1 MDAKGMEEQLRD
13 LCERNS
19 PPFDEATFLT
29 ELRRRT
35 SRRGNRPSTFERRNR
50 LRIAVY
56 AVAAVLLITAVT
68 VGGLEAQSRF
78 GAKAPVVAA
87 TDQTVVPATAATTG
101 QTAQTTVT
109 STLTA
114 VEAGKW
120 VAVSLTSE
128 GVKVDSPVSAD
139 VEVHSL
145 AIDPSNPNVL
155 YAGTEKGVFKSTDAA
170 KTWKPFLSLDTGRYF
185 IGIDPASP
193 ATIYVLWGTAAHAP
207 DSPEPIKLM
216 RSDDGGGT
224 WSDLSGTDV
233 VTAARRVF
241 ADGAGFGFGGWV
253 FDTST
258 QPSTVYL
265 GVSTKATVTSE
276 ATSIWSQYWRST
288 DEGKDWTLLDEAA
301 QNRLQPLIDSS
312 LPPLSIRLLSGKNLL
327 DAGGY
332 VVGWARHT
340 AEDPKHPSIVYAGT
354 DTGVCKSTD
363 GGKTWTKA
371 SAGLADQ
378 GGTQEGGQLVID
390 ANDARTLYVAAW
402 DGVYKSGDGGA
413 SWKMILS
420 AGYLGEGN
428 RLCSVVLA
436 PSATSTLYAWTS
448 DGLFRSDDGGIKW
461 TALAGKGLVPKDKTP
476 FQGQLAL
483 VAAEDPDTLFAIT
496 GEGND
501 TYRSTDGGNTWT
513 KVLSHTGGSF
523 DGFTIEADPNNPS
536 TMYANTWAIQGPG
549 RGYEYA
555 VVKSVDKGATWTTIV
570 PRKEILT
577 FDVVVDTGNPAR
589 IYTLEYGHPSLVARS
604 LDGGASW
611 KKVDFGL
618 KEPIRQ
624 LLFDPR
630 SPKTVYALVEQ
641 SDDPRALNLGVFR
654 SEDFGATWSEISGIL
669 PEGSLTL
676 ALSPAQDGTLYAYSS
691 SGIYEWVAGK

>member
-1 MDAKGMEEQLRD
+1 MDAKGMEEQLGD
-13 LCERNS
+13 FCEKNS
-19 PPFDEATFLT
+19 PPFDEAVFLT

-35 SRRGNRPSTFERRNR
+35 GSGGRRPSTSGKRNR
-50 LRIAVY
+50 LRVALY
-56 AVAAVLLITAVT
+56 AGTAVLLIAALT

-78 GAKAPVVAA
+78 GAKPPVVAV
-87 TDQTVVPATAATTG
+87 TDQTAVTATAATTG

-114 VEAGKW
+114 VETGKW

-139 VEVHSL
+139 VQVHSL

-155 YAGTEKGVFKSTDAA
+155 YAGTEKGVFKSTNAA
-170 KTWKPFLSLDTGRYF
+170 KTWKPFLSLDPGRYF
-185 IGIDPASP
+185 VGIDPAVP
-193 ATIYVLWGTAAHAP
+193 TTIYVLWGTAAHAP
-207 DSPEPIKLM
+207 DSPEPVKLM
-216 RSDDGGGT
+216 RSDDDGGT

-233 VTAARRVF
+233 VAAARQVF
-241 ADGAGFGFGGWV
+241 ADGAGFGFSGWV

-258 QPSTVYL
+258 QPSTAYL
-265 GVSTKATVTSE
+265 GASTKATVTSE
-276 ATSIWSQYWRST
+276 ATSIWAQYWRST
-288 DEGKDWTLLDEAA
+288 DKGKDWSLLDEAA

-312 LPPLSIRLLSGKNLL
+312 TPPLSVRLLGGKNLL
-327 DAGGY
+327 DAGGH
-332 VVGWARHT
+332 VVGWCRHA

-371 SAGLADQ
+371 SAGLTDQ
-378 GGTQEGGQLVID
+378 GGTQEGGQLAID
-390 ANDARTLYVAAW
+390 PNAPQTLYVAAW
-402 DGVYKSGDGGA
+402 DGVYKSVDGGA

-428 RLCSVVLA
+428 RLCSVALA

-448 DGLFRSDDGGIKW
+448 DGLFRSDNGGNKW

-483 VAAEDPDTLFAIT
+483 VAADDPDTLFAIT

-501 TYRSTDGGNTWT
+501 TYRSTDGGKTWG
-513 KVLSHTGGSF
+513 KVLSHTGSSF

-536 TMYANTWAIQGPG
+536 TMYADTWVIQGPG

-555 VVKSVDKGATWTTIV
+555 VVKSVDKGATWITIV
-570 PRKEILT
+570 PRKVVSTL
-577 FDVVVDTGNPAR
+577 DVAVGTGNPAR
-589 IYTLEYGHPSLVARS
+589 IYTLEYGHPSLVSRS
-604 LDGGASW
+604 LDGGVSW
-611 KKVDFGL
+611 KMVDIGL
-618 KEPIRQ
+618 SAPIRQ

-630 SPKTVYALVEQ
+630 SPKTVYALVDQ
-641 SDDPRALNLGVFR
+641 SDDHRVPDLGVFR
-654 SEDFGATWSEISGIL
+654 TVDDGATWSEVSGIL

>member
-101 QTAQTTVT
+101 QTAQTTAT
-109 STLTA
+109 STVTA

-120 VAVSLTSE
+120 VPVSLTAE

-139 VEVHSL
+139 VQVHSL
-145 AIDPSNPNVL
+145 AIDPTNPDVL

-170 KTWKPFLSLDTGRYF
+170 KTWKPFLSLDPGHYF

-193 ATIYVLWGTAAHAP
+193 ATIYVLWATAAHAP
-207 DSPEPIKLM
+207 DSPEPVRLM
-216 RSDDGGGT
+216 RSDDDGGT
-224 WSDLSGTDV
+224 WSDLSGTAV
-233 VTAARRVF
+233 VAAARQVF
-241 ADGAGFGFGGWV
+241 ADGAGFGFSSWV

-265 GVSTKATVTSE
+265 GASTKATVASE

-288 DEGKDWTLLDEAA
+288 DKGKDWTLLDEAA

-312 LPPLSIRLLSGKNLL
+312 MPPLQLRLLGGTNLL
-327 DAGGY
+327 DAGGH
-332 VVGWARHT
+332 VVGWAWHV

-390 ANDARTLYVAAW
+390 PNAPRTLYVAAW
-402 DGVYKSGDGGA
+402 DGVYRSGDGGG

-448 DGLFRSDDGGIKW
+448 DGLFRSDDGGNKW
-461 TALAGKGLVPKDKTP
+461 TGLAGAGLVSKGKRP
-476 FQGQLAL
+476 FNGQLAL
-483 VAAEDPDTLFAIT
+483 VAADDPDTLFAVAD
-496 GEGND
+496 EGND
-501 TYRSTDGGNTWT
+501 NYRSTDGGKTWT
-513 KVLSHTGGSF
+513 KVLAHTGGSF
-523 DGFTIEADPNNPS
+523 DGLTIVADPNNPS
-536 TMYANTWAIQGPG
+536 TMYADSWVAQGPG
-549 RGYEYA
+549 GGYEYA

-570 PRKEILT
+570 PRRVVSTL
-577 FDVVVDTGNPAR
+577 DVVVDTGAPAA

-604 LDGGASW
+604 LDGGTSW
-611 KKVDFGL
+611 KMVDIGL
-618 KEPIRQ
+618 SAPIRQ
-624 LLFDPR
+624 LVFDPR
-630 SPKTVYALVEQ
+630 SSKTIYALIDQ
-641 SDDPRALNLGVFR
+641 SDDHRAPVLGVFR
-654 SEDFGATWSEISGIL
+654 TTGGATWSEVSGIL

-676 ALSPAQDGTLYAYSS
+676 ALSPSDDGSLYAYSS
-691 SGIYEWVAGK
+691 SGIYEWVADN

>member
-1 MDAKGMEEQLRD
+1 MDAKGMEEQLND
-13 LCERNS
+13 FCEKNS
-19 PPFDEATFLT
+19 PPFDEAAFLT

-35 SRRGNRPSTFERRNR
+35 ASSGKRSSTFGKTNR
-50 LRIAVY
+50 LRVAVY
-56 AVAAVLLITAVT
+56 GGAAVLLIAAVT
-68 VGGLEAQSRF
+68 VGVLEAQGRF

-87 TDQTVVPATAATTG
+87 TDQTAVPATAATNG
-101 QTAQTTVT
+101 QTTQTTVT

-139 VEVHSL
+139 VQVHSL
-145 AIDPSNPNVL
+145 AVDPSNPQVL
-155 YAGTEKGVFKSTDAA
+155 YAGTEKGVFKSTDGA
-170 KTWKPFLSLDTGRYF
+170 KTWKPFLSLDPGRYF
-185 IGIDPASP
+185 IGVDPASP
-193 ATIYVLWGTAAHAP
+193 ATIYLLWGTAAHAP
-207 DSPEPIKLM
+207 DSPEPVKLM

-265 GVSTKATVTSE
+265 GASTKATVTSE

-288 DEGKDWTLLDEAA
+288 NKGKDWTLLDEAA
-301 QNRLQPLIDSS
+301 QNRLQPLVDSS
-312 LPPLSIRLLSGKNLL
+312 MLPLDIRLLSGKNLL
-327 DAGGY
+327 DAGGH
-332 VVGWARHT
+332 VVGWARH
-340 AEDPKHPSIVYAGT
+340 AAQDPRHPSIVYAGT

-371 SAGLADQ
+371 SVGLADQ

-402 DGVYKSGDGGA
+402 DGVYKSGDGGG

-436 PSATSTLYAWTS
+436 PSTTSTLYAWTS
-448 DGLFRSDDGGIKW
+448 DGLFRSDDGGNKW
-461 TALAGKGLVPKDKTP
+461 TALAGKGLAAKSKTP
-476 FQGQLAL
+476 FNMSSQLML
-483 VAAEDPDTLFAIT
+483 VAADDPDTLFAVKDD
-496 GEGND
+496 D
-501 TYRSTDGGNTWT
+501 TYRSTDGGKTWT
-513 KVLSHTGGSF
+513 KVLPHTGASF
-523 DGFTIEADPNNPS
+523 DGYTIEADPNNPS
-536 TMYANTWAIQGPG
+536 TMYADTWATQGPG
-549 RGYEYA
+549 RGYEYS

-577 FDVVVDTGNPAR
+577 FDVVVDTGDPAA
-589 IYTLEYGHPSLVARS
+589 IYTLEYGHPSLLARS

-611 KKVDFGL
+611 KKGDFGL
-618 KEPIRQ
+618 KEPVRQ

-630 SPKTVYALVEQ
+630 SPKTLYALVEQ
-641 SDDPRALNLGVFR
+641 SDDPRPELGVFH
-654 SEDFGATWSEISGIL
+654 SVDGGATWSEVSGIL

-676 ALSPAQDGTLYAYSS
+676 VLSPADDGTLYAYSS
-691 SGIYEWVAGK
+691 SGIYEWVAGR